1 MIRINKYISS
11 SGFSSRRAADLLI
24 EQGRVTVNGKPMLEL
39 GFLVNP
45 IIDKVE
51 VDGRTIVPEMS
62 KALIAFYKPRG
73 VLSSMSGI
81 SSLADFVSSMPHRG
95 LFHVG
100 RLDRESEGL
109 LILSNDGNFAQKLI
123 HPSFEVEKEYVVT
136 LAADFTRE
144 NLENLRRG
152 IELEDG
158 PFKPLRVSR
167 TGPNRILLVMKD
179 GRNRV
184 IRRAMGNLGHEV
196 LCLLR
201 TRIGGIELGPLREGE
216 WRYLKKHEKTSL

>member
-73 VLSSMSGI
+73 ILSSMSGTGSI
-81 SSLADFVSSMPHRG
+81 ADFVSSMPHRG

-136 LAADFTRE
+136 LGADFTRE
-144 NLENLRRG
+144 DLENLRRG
-152 IELEDG
+152 LELEDG
-158 PFKPLRVSR
+158 PFRPLRVSR
-167 TGPNRILLVMKD
+167 TGPNRILLVIKD

-184 IRRAMGNLGHEV
+184 IRRAMDALGHEV
-196 LCLLR
+196 LRLLR
-201 TRIGGIELGPLREGE
+201 TRIGGIELGSLREGE

>member
-1 MIRINKYISS
+1 
-11 SGFSSRRAADLLI
+11 
-24 EQGRVTVNGKPMLEL
+24 MLEL

-51 VDGRTIVPEMS
+51 VDGRAIIPEMS

-73 VLSSMSGI
+73 ILSSMSGK
-81 SSLADFVSSMPHRG
+81 SSLADFVPSMPHKG

-109 LILSNDGNFAQKLI
+109 LILSNDGNFAQRLI
-123 HPSFEVEKEYVVT
+123 HPSFEVDKEYVVT
-136 LAADFTRE
+136 LGADFTKE
-144 NLENLRRG
+144 NLEDLRRG

-158 PFKPLRVSR
+158 PFRPLRVAR

-184 IRRAMGNLGHEV
+184 IRRAMSYLGHEV
-196 LCLLR
+196 LRLLR
-201 TRIGGIELGPLREGE
+201 TRIGDIELGSLREGE
-216 WRYLKKHEKTSL
+216 WRYLKKNEKTSL

>member
-45 IIDKVE
+45 IMDKVE
-51 VDGRTIVPEMS
+51 VDGQAIVPELS
-62 KALIAFYKPRG
+62 QALIAFYKPRG
-73 VLSSMSGI
+73 ILSSMSGT

-136 LAADFTRE
+136 LGADFTRE

-158 PFKPLRVSR
+158 LFRPLRVSR

-196 LCLLR
+196 LRLLR
-201 TRIGGIELGPLREGE
+201 TRIGDIELGSLREGE
-216 WRYLKKHEKTSL
+216 WRYLKKHEKTTL